1 MVDACVSTLVDVDV
15 NGYMSTL
22 PANLVGMSEPEG
34 QMGGIPVMSVSNVA
48 QSMRTHIN
56 ALPPVWI
63 EGQLASWNIRNG
75 HAYAKLK
82 DVTDDATISI
92 TVWRSVLES
101 LTEQFAQGD
110 KVRVLAKPDY
120 WVAGGTLSFSVKD
133 MRHEGLGDILEKIE
147 RLRRQL
153 ASEGLLDAA
162 RKKPLPFLPLCIG
175 LITGANSDAEK
186 DVLTNARLRWS
197 DVQFRVVHT
206 AVQGENCAPQV
217 ARAIAE
223 LDADPEVDVIII
235 ARGGGDFL
243 NLLPFSDEL
252 IVRAAARAET
262 PIVSAIG
269 HENDRPLLD
278 EVADLRASTPT
289 DAAKRVVPDVTQELA
304 NIDSARSRMVNAA
317 GAKLRT
323 ETDRV
328 AQLRSRPVM
337 ASPAA
342 YLERHESDLRN
353 YAHKGAILVDRVLER
368 AAAETAQLAAQMRAL
383 SPQHTLERGYS
394 IVRGAAGQVIASVS
408 AVNTGDHFTVRVAD
422 GTIEGTVAGTTARTS
437 KSPTSSRE

>member
-1 MVDACVSTLVDVDV
+1 MVDACVSTLVDVHA
-15 NGYMSTL
+15 NGYMSTH
-22 PANLVGMSEPEG
+22 PANLVVMSEPG
-34 QMGGIPVMSVSNVA
+34 DQMGGIPVMSVSNVA

-63 EGQLASWNIRNG
+63 EGQLASCNVRNG

-82 DVTDDATISI
+82 DVTEDATISV

-101 LTEQFAQGD
+101 LPEQFAQGD

-120 WVAGGTLSFSVKD
+120 WVAGGTLSFTAKD

-153 ASEGLLDAA
+153 ASEGLLDES

-223 LDADPEVDVIII
+223 LDADPEIDVIII

-243 NLLPFSDEL
+243 HLLPFSDEL
-252 IVRAAARAET
+252 VVRAAATAST

-304 NIDSARSRMVNAA
+304 NISSARSRITNAV
-317 GAKLRT
+317 GSKLRT
-323 ETDRV
+323 ETDHI

-337 ASPAA
+337 ANPAV

-353 YAHKGAILVDRVLER
+353 YVHKGATLIDRVLER
-368 AAAETAQLAAQMRAL
+368 ATAETAQLSAQMRAL

-394 IVRGAAGQVIASVS
+394 IVRGTDGAVISSVANV
-408 AVNTGDHFTVRVAD
+408 AVGDAFTVRVAD
-422 GTIEGTVAGTTARTS
+422 GTIDATVAQTSPSNAR
-437 KSPTSSRE
+437 

>member
-1 MVDACVSTLVDVDV
+1 
-15 NGYMSTL
+15 MST
-22 PANLVGMSEPEG
+22 PAANLDVMSATGEN
-34 QMGGIPVMSVSNVA
+34 MGGIPVMSVSNVA

-63 EGQLASWNIRNG
+63 EGQLASWNVRNG

-82 DVTDDATISI
+82 DVTEDATISI

-101 LTEQFAQGD
+101 LPENFAQGD

-120 WVAGGTLSFSVKD
+120 WIAGGTLSFSVKD

-153 ASEGLLDAA
+153 ANEGLLDES
-162 RKKPLPFLPLCIG
+162 RKQPLPFLPLCIG

-197 DVQFRVVHT
+197 DVQFRVLHT

-217 ARAIAE
+217 ARAIAD
-223 LDADPEVDVIII
+223 LDSDPEIDVIII

-243 NLLPFSDEL
+243 HLLPFSDEMV
-252 IVRAAARAET
+252 VRAAAAAST

-304 NIDSARSRMVNAA
+304 NIDGARSRIANAV

-323 ETDRV
+323 ETDRIT
-328 AQLRSRPVM
+328 QLRSRPVM
-337 ASPAA
+337 ASPTA
-342 YLERHESDLRN
+342 YVERHESDLRN
-353 YAHKGAILVDRVLER
+353 YVHKGATLVDRVVER
-368 AAAETAQLAAQMRAL
+368 AIAETSLLSAQMRAL

-394 IVRGAAGQVIASVS
+394 IVRAVGGAVISSTTGVAAGDAI
-408 AVNTGDHFTVRVAD
+408 TVHVAD
-422 GTIEGTVAGTTARTS
+422 GVLGATVTASDSRT
-437 KSPTSSRE
+437 PD

>member
-1 MVDACVSTLVDVDV
+1 
-15 NGYMSTL
+15 MSVH
-22 PANLVGMSEPEG
+22 PANLVSMSEYES

-82 DVTDDATISI
+82 DVTEDATISI

-153 ASEGLLDAA
+153 ASEGLLDEG
-162 RKKPLPFLPLCIG
+162 RKKPLPFVPLCIG

-206 AVQGENCAPQV
+206 AVQGDNCAPQV

-223 LDADPEVDVIII
+223 LDADPQVDVIII

-243 NLLPFSDEL
+243 HLLPFSDEL
-252 IVRAAARAET
+252 VVRAAANALT

-278 EVADLRASTPT
+278 DVADLRASTPT

-304 NIDSARSRMVNAA
+304 NIDSARSRITNAV
-317 GAKLRT
+317 GTKLRA

-337 ASPAA
+337 ASPTA

-353 YAHKGAILVDRVLER
+353 YTHKGAILIDRALER

-394 IVRGAAGQVIASVS
+394 IVRGAAGQVLDSVS
-408 AVNTGDHFTVRVAD
+408 AVSIGDVFTVHVAD
-422 GTIEGTVAGTTARTS
+422 GVIDGTVTGSQAHTSTARTS
-437 KSPTSSRE
+437 TARASSAS

>member
-1 MVDACVSTLVDVDV
+1 
-15 NGYMSTL
+15 MSTL

-82 DVTDDATISI
+82 DVTEDATISI

-235 ARGGGDFL
+235 ARGGGSAED
-243 NLLPFSDEL
+243 LLPFSDETL
-252 IVRAAARAET
+252 CRAIAACRTPVVSAVGHEPDNPLCDLVADVRAA
-262 PIVSAIG
+262 
-269 HENDRPLLD
+269 
-278 EVADLRASTPT
+278 TPT
-289 DAAKRVVPDVTQELA
+289 DAAKKVVPDAVAELMLV
-304 NIDSARSRMVNAA
+304 SELRSRGGRA
-317 GAKLRT
+317 LRNWVGR
-323 ETDRV
+323 ELQGLRQLRNRPVLADPMRLVTDRTTEINRAREAARRDIRRSV
-328 AQLRSRPVM
+328 AAESDRVGHLGARLNTLGPAATLARGYAVVQRIDGATDGSATVLRSVADAPAGAQLRIRVS
-337 ASPAA
+337 
-342 YLERHESDLRN
+342 N
-353 YAHKGAILVDRVLER
+353 GAL
-368 AAAETAQLAAQMRAL
+368 
-383 SPQHTLERGYS
+383 
-394 IVRGAAGQVIASVS
+394 GAVS
-408 AVNTGDHFTVRVAD
+408 TGRE
-422 GTIEGTVAGTTARTS
+422 EGT
-437 KSPTSSRE
+437 P

>member
-1 MVDACVSTLVDVDV
+1 MDACVSTLVDVDV

-82 DVTDDATISI
+82 DVTEDATISI

-235 ARGGGDFL
+235 ARGGGSAED
-243 NLLPFSDEL
+243 LLPFSDETL
-252 IVRAAARAET
+252 CRAIAACRTPVVSAVGHEPDNPLCDLVADVRAA
-262 PIVSAIG
+262 
-269 HENDRPLLD
+269 
-278 EVADLRASTPT
+278 TPT
-289 DAAKRVVPDVTQELA
+289 DAAKKVVPDAVAELMLV
-304 NIDSARSRMVNAA
+304 SELRSRGGRA
-317 GAKLRT
+317 LRNWVGR
-323 ETDRV
+323 ELQGLRQLRNRPVLADPMRLVTDRTTEINRAREAARRDIRRSV
-328 AQLRSRPVM
+328 AAESDRVGHLGARLNTLGPAATLARGYAVVQRIDGATDGSATVLRSVADAPAGAQLRIRVS
-337 ASPAA
+337 
-342 YLERHESDLRN
+342 N
-353 YAHKGAILVDRVLER
+353 GAL
-368 AAAETAQLAAQMRAL
+368 
-383 SPQHTLERGYS
+383 
-394 IVRGAAGQVIASVS
+394 GAVS
-408 AVNTGDHFTVRVAD
+408 TGRE
-422 GTIEGTVAGTTARTS
+422 EGT
-437 KSPTSSRE
+437 P

>member
-1 MVDACVSTLVDVDV
+1 
-15 NGYMSTL
+15 
-22 PANLVGMSEPEG
+22 
-34 QMGGIPVMSVSNVA
+34 MSVATVA
-48 QSMRTHIN
+48 NSMRTHIN

-63 EGQLASWNIRNG
+63 EGQLASWNVRNG

-82 DVTDDATISI
+82 DVSEDATISV
-92 TVWRSVLES
+92 TVWRSTLEA
-101 LTEQFAQGD
+101 LPENFAQGD
-110 KVRVLAKPDY
+110 KVRMLAKPDY
-120 WVAGGTLSFSVKD
+120 WVGGGTLSFIAKD

-153 ASEGLLDAA
+153 AAEGLLDES
-162 RKKPLPFLPLCIG
+162 RKVALPFLPLCIG

-197 DVQFRVVHT
+197 DVLFRVVHT
-206 AVQGENCAPQV
+206 AVQGENAAPQV
-217 ARAIAE
+217 AQAIAQ
-223 LDADPEVDVIII
+223 LDADPEIDVIIV

-243 NLLPFSDEL
+243 HLLPFSDERV
-252 IVRAAARAET
+252 VRAAAAAST

-304 NIDSARSRMVNAA
+304 NITAARGRIANAVN
-317 GAKLRT
+317 GVIRT
-323 ETDRV
+323 ESDRI

-342 YLERHESDLRN
+342 YLERHESDLAN
-353 YAHKGAILVDRVLER
+353 YVHKGSTLMDRILER
-368 AAAETAQLAAQMRAL
+368 ATADSHRLAAQMRAL
-383 SPQHTLERGYS
+383 SPRHTLERGYS
-394 IVRGAAGQVIASVS
+394 IVRTADGRVLDSVARVTAGDTI
-408 AVNTGDHFTVRVAD
+408 TVRVAD
-422 GTIEGTVAGTTARTS
+422 GTIDSTVATLT
-437 KSPTSSRE
+437 PDSSA